1 MRLCAFIVHALNSMC
16 ISQATANDR
25 AAGNGRLADALRIV
39 DEDKESA
46 LAEAA
51 SRAATEPHARRLSAR
66 LPSPSLPCA
75 RRRRTSRRRPRTR
88 CASSPRRCS
97 TVDRGRHT
105 MTKLRDEPERDEA
118 AEDVAIGKAALVEA
132 LEKEKGRRR
141 GSRRAS
147 SR

>member
-51 SRAATEPHARRLSAR
+51 SRAATELAAAIAVTTVRAQATDEQEEATDALRVESEALLNRRSRAPYDDQAARRA
-66 LPSPSLPCA
+66 
-75 RRRRTSRRRPRTR
+75 
-88 CASSPRRCS
+88 
-97 TVDRGRHT
+97 
-105 MTKLRDEPERDEA
+105 
-118 AEDVAIGKAALVEA
+118 
-132 LEKEKGRRR
+132 
-141 GSRRAS
+141 
-147 SR
+147 